1 MKRGA
6 EASSEQLREEEEAEQ
21 PKAEQPKAEQPKAS
35 TVKPKAPPLGFTVD
49 ASGRLVAWQPQE
61 QDQERAK

>member
-6 EASSEQLREEEEAEQ
+6 EASSEQLREEQ